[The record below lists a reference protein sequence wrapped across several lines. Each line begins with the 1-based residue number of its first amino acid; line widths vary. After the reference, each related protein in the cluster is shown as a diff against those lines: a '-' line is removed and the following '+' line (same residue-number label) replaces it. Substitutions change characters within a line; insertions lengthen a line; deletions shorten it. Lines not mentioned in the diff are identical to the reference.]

1 MSNAVKSIR
10 VDPETASDIEQL
22 STGKRTTFSALA
34 AEMLREAAKM
44 RRCPGVVFADG
55 PAGRRARIEGTGIEV
70 WEVISSSLALGKD
83 ERRLREA
90 YHWLSERQILA
101 ALGYG
106 RTYPREI
113 DDLIRRNNAQDQAGR
128 NVELPFAR
136 RLAR

>member
-1 MSNAVKSIR
+1 MSGAVKSIR
-10 VDPETASDIEQL
+10 VDQETASEIERL

-34 AEMLREAAKM
+34 AEMLSEAAKT

-55 PAGRRARIEGTGIEV
+55 PAGRRARIEGTGIEI
-70 WEVISSSLALGKD
+70 WEVISSYLALGKD
-83 ERRLREA
+83 ERRLKDA

-113 DDLIRRNNAQDQAGR
+113 EDLIRRNDTQDPAGLIAD
-128 NVELPFAR
+128 LPFAR

>member
-1 MSNAVKSIR
+1 MSSAVKSIR
-10 VDPETASDIEQL
+10 VDPETASEIERL
-22 STGKRTTFSALA
+22 STGQRTTFSALA
-34 AEMLREAAKM
+34 AEMLCEAAKT

-55 PAGRRARIEGTGIEV
+55 PAGRRARIEGTGVEI
-70 WEVISSSLALGKD
+70 WELISSFLTLDKD
-83 ERRLREA
+83 EQRLGAA

-113 DDLIRRNNAQDQAGR
+113 EDLIRRNNAQDQSGR
-128 NVELPFAR
+128 NAELPFAR

>member
-10 VDPETASDIEQL
+10 VDPETASDIERL
-22 STGKRTTFSALA
+22 SAGQRTTFSALA
-34 AEMLREAAKM
+34 AEMLCEAAKT

-55 PAGRRARIEGTGIEV
+55 PAGRRARIEGTGIEI
-70 WEVISSSLALGKD
+70 WEVISSYLALGKD

-106 RTYPREI
+106 RTYSREI
-113 DDLIRRNNAQDQAGR
+113 EDLIRRNNAQDQAGR
-128 NVELPFAR
+128 NAELPFAR

>member
-1 MSNAVKSIR
+1 MSSAVKSIR
-10 VDPETASDIEQL
+10 MDPETASDIERL
-22 STGKRTTFSALA
+22 STGQRTTFSALA
-34 AEMLREAAKM
+34 AEMLCEATKM

-55 PAGRRARIEGTGIEV
+55 PAGRRARIEGTGIEI
-70 WEVISSSLALGKD
+70 WELISSFLALDKD
-83 ERRLREA
+83 EQRLRAA

-113 DDLIRRNNAQDQAGR
+113 EDLIRRNNAQDEAGR
-128 NVELPFAR
+128 NAELPFAR

>member
-1 MSNAVKSIR
+1 MSSAVKSIR
-10 VDPETASDIEQL
+10 VDPETASDIERL
-22 STGKRTTFSALA
+22 SIGQRTTFSALA
-34 AEMLREAAKM
+34 AEMLCEATKT

-55 PAGRRARIEGTGIEV
+55 PAGRRARIEGTGIEI
-70 WEVISSSLALGKD
+70 WEMISSYLAVGKD

-106 RTYPREI
+106 RRYPGEI
-113 DDLIRRNNAQDQAGR
+113 DDLIRRNNAQEPAGR
-128 NVELPFAR
+128 DEQLPFAR

>member
-1 MSNAVKSIR
+1 MSSAVKSIR
-10 VDPETASDIEQL
+10 VDLETASDIERL
-22 STGKRTTFSALA
+22 SARQRTTFSALA
-34 AEMLREAAKM
+34 AEMLCEAAKT
-44 RRCPGVVFADG
+44 RRCPGIVFADG

-70 WEVISSSLALGKD
+70 WEVISSFLTLGKD
-83 ERRLREA
+83 EGRLGEA

-113 DDLIRRNNAQDQAGR
+113 EDLIKRNNAHDEAGQ
-128 NVELPFAR
+128 NAELSFAR